1 MNAPSRIDLEP
12 GDGPDKARALAS
24 QPAISV
30 RDLRFGRGEAMPR
43 WWCNGDPIGTA
54 WLNSLSA
61 SFPRGEALFIESVK
75 AFRDGAPARLEREIR
90 AFIQQEVNHS
100 REHLAFNRAAGQSGY
115 DLSAIDERI
124 AANNAL
130 ARTRPPIVQLA
141 LTIALEHF
149 TAMFAHLFLS
159 DPQAF
164 FDPTGPQAAIWRW
177 HAIEEIE
184 HKGVAHDTWVHATRD
199 WSRFKR
205 WWVKTAMMIVV
216 TKHFLHHRARG
227 MMDLLAQDGIT
238 RRRAWGGLLRYALVQ
253 PGILRRVAG
262 PWVRYFLPGF
272 HPWQV
277 DDRTLIAVAD
287 SPYADARPNGASPV
301 VA

>member
-1 MNAPSRIDLEP
+1 MTPTDLTITP
-12 GDGPDKARALAS
+12 
-24 QPAISV
+24 
-30 RDLRFGRGEAMPR
+30 RDRRFGRDRVTAR
-43 WWCNGDPIGTA
+43 HWLNGDPIATA
-54 WLNSLSA
+54 FFNALSIT
-61 SFPRGEALFIESVK
+61 FPRGEAYFIESVR
-75 AFRDGAPARLEREIR
+75 AFRDGVPDRLAGEIA
-90 AFIQQEVNHS
+90 AFIRQEIVHS
-100 REHLAFNRAAGQSGY
+100 REHLAFNRQVTDHGY
-115 DLSAIDERI
+115 DVSRLDADVTMMLD
-124 AANNAL
+124 L
-130 ARTRPPIVQLA
+130 AKQRPPIASLA
-141 LTIALEHF
+141 ATMALEHF
-149 TAMFAHLFLS
+149 TAILAHELLR
-159 DPQAF
+159 DPRYLEGA
-164 FDPTGPQAAIWRW
+164 DREVAALWRW